1 MLYVSGVFS
10 FISLFGFVV
19 GVFQQEKE
27 REREKHQIQL
37 RSHLRAFCCLIMG
50 DEDDDLHVT
59 LLCIF
64 SFYSAWRR
72 LSSLLTVIFGVSFW
86 LFLWLIHFNSNSE
99 TKVKDEI
106 SCMDLRENDIQR
118 RQHQFWVRLF
128 IFASFSCLF
137 FIMLLPFFIFDSLE
151 SFMHELTHTNHWWH
165 LWCWCCE

>member
-64 SFYSAWRR
+64 SFYSA
-72 LSSLLTVIFGVSFW
+72 
-86 LFLWLIHFNSNSE
+86 
-99 TKVKDEI
+99 
-106 SCMDLRENDIQR
+106 
-118 RQHQFWVRLF
+118 
-128 IFASFSCLF
+128 
-137 FIMLLPFFIFDSLE
+137 
-151 SFMHELTHTNHWWH
+151 
-165 LWCWCCE
+165 